1 MKLIVFGDDMN
12 KSGDGKK
19 VNIRLDNALFNV
31 IKYNKGESVFS
42 DVTGNQIFGCEWKD
56 IKNKISIYF
65 HGGNEFKDA
74 FSSVMKYKCDN
85 ENIEKYV
92 TGLKEI
98 ALKYLINESLLSWCK
113 GQREMM
119 LVLHAVMQRYKLMY
133 PTPTVSS
140 FCFSTDIFDCE
151 KGCVDKTAFLLAL
164 DEMSFYIDRECIQS
178 EIMEAKRS
186 WELIQDM
193 AENPLPFPEKSYA
206 AKYKDDYFWAIKYI
220 DKVYG
225 EDIVLHID
233 KINNACISDQLRV
246 YHKYDIYFSTRKMN
260 ESELK
265 LFVMRMKKTRSQN
278 KYRESVKD
286 KKVLNTYISSGAK
299 ARLTA
304 MAKYHGMNI
313 NEELEQLINHA
324 YTKYR

>member
-1 MKLIVFGDDMN
+1 MK
-12 KSGDGKK
+12 
-19 VNIRLDNALFNV
+19 
-31 IKYNKGESVFS
+31 
-42 DVTGNQIFGCEWKD
+42 C
-56 IKNKISIYF
+56 
-65 HGGNEFKDA
+65 
-74 FSSVMKYKCDN
+74 KCDG

-92 TGLKEI
+92 TGLREI
-98 ALKYLINESLLSWCK
+98 ALKYLINENLLSWCK

-119 LVLHAVMQRYKLMY
+119 LVLHTVMQRYKLMY
-133 PTPTVSS
+133 STPTISS
-140 FCFSTDIFDCE
+140 FCFSTDVFDCE

-164 DEMSFYIDRECIQS
+164 DEMSFYIDRECVQS

-186 WELIQDM
+186 WEVIQDM
-193 AENPLPFPEKSYA
+193 AENPLPFPEKTYS

-265 LFVMRMKKTRSQN
+265 LFVVRMKKTRSQN

-286 KKVLNTYISSGAK
+286 KKVLNTYIRSGAK

>member
-42 DVTGNQIFGCEWKD
+42 DVTGNQIFGYEWKD

-119 LVLHAVMQRYKLMY
+119 LVLHAVIRRYKTISSA
-133 PTPTVSS
+133 PTISS
-140 FCFSTDIFDCE
+140 FCFSMDVFDCE

-164 DEMSFYIDRECIQS
+164 DEMSFYIGRECVQS
-178 EIMEAKRS
+178 EIMEAERS
-186 WELIQDM
+186 WTLIQGM
-193 AENPLPFPEKSYA
+193 TENPLPFPEKSYA
-206 AKYKDDYFWAIKYI
+206 AKYKDDYLWASKYI

-225 EDIVLHID
+225 GNNSLHID
-233 KINNACISDQLRV
+233 KINNACISDQLRI

-260 ESELK
+260 EPELK
-265 LFVMRMKKTRSQN
+265 LFIIKMKKARSQN
-278 KYRESVKD
+278 KYRNSVKG
-286 KKVLNTYISSGAK
+286 KKVLNTYISPGAK
-299 ARLTA
+299 TRLTV

>member
-1 MKLIVFGDDMN
+1 MN

-74 FSSVMKYKCDN
+74 FSSAMKYKCDN

-140 FCFSTDIFDCE
+140 FCFSTDVFDCE

-164 DEMSFYIDRECIQS
+164 DEMSFYIDRECVQS

-193 AENPLPFPEKSYA
+193 AENPLSFPEKTYS

>member
-1 MKLIVFGDDMN
+1 MN

-140 FCFSTDIFDCE
+140 FCFSTDVFDCE

-164 DEMSFYIDRECIQS
+164 DEMSFYIDRECVQS

-193 AENPLPFPEKSYA
+193 AENPLSFPEKTYS

>member
-1 MKLIVFGDDMN
+1 
-12 KSGDGKK
+12 
-19 VNIRLDNALFNV
+19 
-31 IKYNKGESVFS
+31 
-42 DVTGNQIFGCEWKD
+42 
-56 IKNKISIYF
+56 
-65 HGGNEFKDA
+65 
-74 FSSVMKYKCDN
+74 
-85 ENIEKYV
+85 
-92 TGLKEI
+92 
-98 ALKYLINESLLSWCK
+98 
-113 GQREMM
+113 MM
-119 LVLHAVMQRYKLMY
+119 LVLHTVMQRYKLMY
-133 PTPTVSS
+133 STPTISS
-140 FCFSTDIFDCE
+140 FCFSTDVFDSE

-164 DEMSFYIDRECIQS
+164 DEMSFYIDRECVQS

-193 AENPLPFPEKSYA
+193 AENPLPFPEKTYSE
-206 AKYKDDYFWAIKYI
+206 KYKDDYFWAIKYI

-225 EDIVLHID
+225 EDTVLHID

-246 YHKYDIYFSTRKMN
+246 YHKYDICFSTRKMN

-265 LFVMRMKKTRSQN
+265 LFVVRMKKTRSQN

>member
-1 MKLIVFGDDMN
+1 MN

-19 VNIRLDNALFNV
+19 PNIRVDNALFNV

-42 DVTGNQIFGCEWKD
+42 DATGNQIFGCEWEN

-65 HGGNEFKDA
+65 HEGNEFKDA
-74 FSSVMKYKCDN
+74 FSSVMKCKCDG
-85 ENIEKYV
+85 ENIEKYL
-92 TGLKEI
+92 TELREI
-98 ALKYLINESLLSWCK
+98 ALKYLINENLLSWCK

-119 LVLHAVMQRYKLMY
+119 LVLHTVMRRYKLMY
-133 PTPTVSS
+133 STPTISS
-140 FCFSTDIFDCE
+140 FCFSTDVFDCE

-164 DEMSFYIDRECIQS
+164 DEMSFYIDRECVQS

-186 WELIQDM
+186 WEVIQDM
-193 AENPLPFPEKSYA
+193 AENPLPFPEKTYS

-225 EDIVLHID
+225 KDIILHID

>member
-1 MKLIVFGDDMN
+1 MN
-12 KSGDGKK
+12 KSGDGRKP
-19 VNIRLDNALFNV
+19 NIRVDNALFNV

-42 DVTGNQIFGCEWKD
+42 DATGNQIFGCEWEN

-65 HGGNEFKDA
+65 HEGNEFKDA
-74 FSSVMKYKCDN
+74 FSSVMKCKCDG

-92 TGLKEI
+92 TGLREI
-98 ALKYLINESLLSWCK
+98 ALKYLINENLLSWCK

-119 LVLHAVMQRYKLMY
+119 LVLHTVMRRYKLMY
-133 PTPTVSS
+133 STPTISS
-140 FCFSTDIFDCE
+140 FCFSTDVFDCE

-164 DEMSFYIDRECIQS
+164 DEMSFYIDRECVQS

-186 WELIQDM
+186 WEVIQDM
-193 AENPLPFPEKSYA
+193 AENPLPFPEKTYS

-225 EDIVLHID
+225 KDIILHID

>member
-1 MKLIVFGDDMN
+1 M
-12 KSGDGKK
+12 
-19 VNIRLDNALFNV
+19 
-31 IKYNKGESVFS
+31 FS
-42 DVTGNQIFGCEWKD
+42 DATGNQIFGCEWEN

-65 HGGNEFKDA
+65 HEGNEFKDA
-74 FSSVMKYKCDN
+74 FSSVMKCKCDG

-92 TGLKEI
+92 TGLREI
-98 ALKYLINESLLSWCK
+98 ALKYLINENLLSWCK

-119 LVLHAVMQRYKLMY
+119 LVLHTVMRRYKLMY
-133 PTPTVSS
+133 STPTISS
-140 FCFSTDIFDCE
+140 FCFSTDVFDCE

-164 DEMSFYIDRECIQS
+164 DEMSFYIDRECVQS

-186 WELIQDM
+186 WEVIQDM
-193 AENPLPFPEKSYA
+193 AENPLPFPEKTYS

-225 EDIVLHID
+225 KDIILHID

>member
-1 MKLIVFGDDMN
+1 MN

-65 HGGNEFKDA
+65 HGGNEFNDA
-74 FSSVMKYKCDN
+74 FSSVIKYKCDN

-133 PTPTVSS
+133 STPTISS
-140 FCFSTDIFDCE
+140 FCFSTDVFDCE

-164 DEMSFYIDRECIQS
+164 DEMSFYIDRECVQS
-178 EIMEAKRS
+178 EIMDAKRS

-193 AENPLPFPEKSYA
+193 AENPLPFPEKTYS

>member
-1 MKLIVFGDDMN
+1 MN

-140 FCFSTDIFDCE
+140 FCFSTDVFDSE
-151 KGCVDKTAFLLAL
+151 KGCVDKKAFLLAL
-164 DEMSFYIDRECIQS
+164 DEMSFYIERECIQS

-206 AKYKDDYFWAIKYI
+206 AKYKDDYLWAIKYI

-260 ESELK
+260 ESEQK

>member
-1 MKLIVFGDDMN
+1 MN

-19 VNIRLDNALFNV
+19 PNIRVDNALFNV

-42 DVTGNQIFGCEWKD
+42 DATGNQIFGCEWEN

-65 HGGNEFKDA
+65 HEGNEFKDA
-74 FSSVMKYKCDN
+74 FSSVMKCKCDG

-92 TGLKEI
+92 TGLREI
-98 ALKYLINESLLSWCK
+98 ALKYLINENLLSWCK

-119 LVLHAVMQRYKLMY
+119 LVLHTVMRRYKLMY
-133 PTPTVSS
+133 STPTISS
-140 FCFSTDIFDCE
+140 FCFSTDVFDCE

-164 DEMSFYIDRECIQS
+164 DEMSFYIDRECVQS

-186 WELIQDM
+186 WEVIQDM
-193 AENPLPFPEKSYA
+193 AENPLPFPEKTYS

-225 EDIVLHID
+225 KDIILHID

-265 LFVMRMKKTRSQN
+265 LFVMRMKKTRRQN

>member
-1 MKLIVFGDDMN
+1 MN
-12 KSGDGKK
+12 KLEENEKLNK
-19 VNIRLDNALFNV
+19 RLNNAQFNV

-42 DVTGNQIFGCEWKD
+42 DVTGNQIFGDEWKD

-74 FSSVMKYKCDN
+74 FSSIMKYKCDD

-98 ALKYLINESLLSWCK
+98 ALKYLINKSLLSWCK

-164 DEMSFYIDRECIQS
+164 DEMSFYIGRECVQS
-178 EIMEAKRS
+178 EIMDAKRS
-186 WELIQDM
+186 WELIQNM
-193 AENPLPFPEKSYA
+193 AENPLPFPEGNYL
-206 AKYKDDYFWAIKYI
+206 AKYKGDYFWAIKYI

-225 EDIVLHID
+225 TNIILHID
-233 KINNACISDQLRV
+233 KINNACVSDQLRA
-246 YHKYDIYFSTRKMN
+246 YHKYDIYFSSQKMN

-265 LFVMRMKKTRSQN
+265 LFIIKLKKARSQN
-278 KYRESVKD
+278 KYRESVKN
-286 KKVLNTYISSGAK
+286 KKVLNTYISPGAK

-313 NEELEQLINHA
+313 NEELEQLINNA

>member
-1 MKLIVFGDDMN
+1 MN

-19 VNIRLDNALFNV
+19 PNIRVDNALFNV

-42 DVTGNQIFGCEWKD
+42 DATGNQIFGCEWED

-65 HGGNEFKDA
+65 HEGNGFKDA
-74 FSSVMKYKCDN
+74 FSSVMKCKCDG

-92 TGLKEI
+92 TGLREI
-98 ALKYLINESLLSWCK
+98 ALKYLINENLLSWCK

-119 LVLHAVMQRYKLMY
+119 LVLHTVMRRYKLMHS
-133 PTPTVSS
+133 TPTISS
-140 FCFSTDIFDCE
+140 FCFSTDVFDCE

-164 DEMSFYIDRECIQS
+164 DEMSFYIDRECVQS

-186 WELIQDM
+186 WEVIQDM
-193 AENPLPFPEKSYA
+193 AENPLPFPEKTYS

-265 LFVMRMKKTRSQN
+265 LFVVRMKKTRSQN

>member
-1 MKLIVFGDDMN
+1 MN

-19 VNIRLDNALFNV
+19 PNIRVDNALFNV

-42 DVTGNQIFGCEWKD
+42 DATGNQIFGCEWEN

-65 HGGNEFKDA
+65 HEGNEFKDA
-74 FSSVMKYKCDN
+74 FSSVMKCKCDG

-92 TGLKEI
+92 TGLREI
-98 ALKYLINESLLSWCK
+98 ALKYLINENLLSWCK

-119 LVLHAVMQRYKLMY
+119 LVLHTVMRRYKLMY
-133 PTPTVSS
+133 STPTISS
-140 FCFSTDIFDCE
+140 FCFSTDVFDCE

-164 DEMSFYIDRECIQS
+164 DEMSFYIDRECVQS

-186 WELIQDM
+186 WEVIQDM
-193 AENPLPFPEKSYA
+193 AENPLPFPEKTYS

-225 EDIVLHID
+225 KDIILHID

>member
-1 MKLIVFGDDMN
+1 MN

-19 VNIRLDNALFNV
+19 PNIRVDNALFNV

-42 DVTGNQIFGCEWKD
+42 DATGNQIFGCEWEN

-65 HGGNEFKDA
+65 HEGNEFKDA
-74 FSSVMKYKCDN
+74 FSSVMKCKCDG

-92 TGLKEI
+92 TGLREI
-98 ALKYLINESLLSWCK
+98 ALKYLINENLLSWCK

-119 LVLHAVMQRYKLMY
+119 LVLHTVMRRYKLMY
-133 PTPTVSS
+133 STPTISS
-140 FCFSTDIFDCE
+140 FCFSTDVFDCE

-164 DEMSFYIDRECIQS
+164 DEMSFYIDRECVQS
-178 EIMEAKRS
+178 EIMDAKRS
-186 WELIQDM
+186 WEVIQDM
-193 AENPLPFPEKSYA
+193 AENPLPFPEKTYS

-225 EDIVLHID
+225 KDIILHID

>member
-1 MKLIVFGDDMN
+1 MN

-19 VNIRLDNALFNV
+19 PNIRVDNALFNV

-42 DVTGNQIFGCEWKD
+42 DATGNQIFGCEWEN

-65 HGGNEFKDA
+65 HEGNEFKDA
-74 FSSVMKYKCDN
+74 FSSVMKCKCDG

-92 TGLKEI
+92 TGLREI
-98 ALKYLINESLLSWCK
+98 ALKYLINENLLSWCK

-119 LVLHAVMQRYKLMY
+119 LVLHTVMRRYKLMY
-133 PTPTVSS
+133 STPTISS
-140 FCFSTDIFDCE
+140 FCFSTDVFDCE

-164 DEMSFYIDRECIQS
+164 DEMSFYIDRECVQS
-178 EIMEAKRS
+178 EIMEAKKS
-186 WELIQDM
+186 WEVIQDM
-193 AENPLPFPEKSYA
+193 AENPLPFPEKTYS

-225 EDIVLHID
+225 KDIILHID

>member
-1 MKLIVFGDDMN
+1 MN

-19 VNIRLDNALFNV
+19 PNIRVDNALFNV

-42 DVTGNQIFGCEWKD
+42 DATGNQIFGCEWGN

-65 HGGNEFKDA
+65 HEGNEFKDA
-74 FSSVMKYKCDN
+74 FSSVMKCKCDG

-92 TGLKEI
+92 TGLREI
-98 ALKYLINESLLSWCK
+98 ALKYLINENLLSWCK

-119 LVLHAVMQRYKLMY
+119 LVLHTVMRRYKLMY
-133 PTPTVSS
+133 STPTISS
-140 FCFSTDIFDCE
+140 FCFSTDVFDCE

-164 DEMSFYIDRECIQS
+164 DEMSFYIDRECVQS

-186 WELIQDM
+186 WEVIQDM
-193 AENPLPFPEKSYA
+193 AENPLPFPEKTYS

-225 EDIVLHID
+225 KDIILHID

>member
-1 MKLIVFGDDMN
+1 
-12 KSGDGKK
+12 
-19 VNIRLDNALFNV
+19 
-31 IKYNKGESVFS
+31 
-42 DVTGNQIFGCEWKD
+42 
-56 IKNKISIYF
+56 
-65 HGGNEFKDA
+65 
-74 FSSVMKYKCDN
+74 
-85 ENIEKYV
+85 
-92 TGLKEI
+92 
-98 ALKYLINESLLSWCK
+98 
-113 GQREMM
+113 MM

-206 AKYKDDYFWAIKYI
+206 AKYKDDYLWAIKYI

-246 YHKYDIYFSTRKMN
+246 YHKYDIYFSTRKM
-260 ESELK
+260 
-265 LFVMRMKKTRSQN
+265 
-278 KYRESVKD
+278 
-286 KKVLNTYISSGAK
+286 
-299 ARLTA
+299 
-304 MAKYHGMNI
+304 
-313 NEELEQLINHA
+313 
-324 YTKYR
+324 

>member
-1 MKLIVFGDDMN
+1 MN
-12 KSGDGKK
+12 KPGDGKK
-19 VNIRLDNALFNV
+19 PNIRVDNALFNV

-42 DVTGNQIFGCEWKD
+42 DATGNQIFGCEWEN

-65 HGGNEFKDA
+65 HEGNEFKDA
-74 FSSVMKYKCDN
+74 FSSVMKCKCDG

-92 TGLKEI
+92 TGLREI
-98 ALKYLINESLLSWCK
+98 ALKYLINENLLSWCK

-119 LVLHAVMQRYKLMY
+119 LVLHTVMRRYKLMY
-133 PTPTVSS
+133 STPTISS
-140 FCFSTDIFDCE
+140 FCFSTDVFDCE

-164 DEMSFYIDRECIQS
+164 DEMSFYIDRECVQS

-186 WELIQDM
+186 WEVIQDM
-193 AENPLPFPEKSYA
+193 AENPLPFPEKTYS

-225 EDIVLHID
+225 KDIILHID

>member
-1 MKLIVFGDDMN
+1 MN

-42 DVTGNQIFGCEWKD
+42 DATGNQIFGGEWKN

-65 HGGNEFKDA
+65 HGGNGFKDA
-74 FSSVMKYKCDN
+74 FSSVMKYKYDD

-98 ALKYLINESLLSWCK
+98 ALKYLINENLLSWCK

-119 LVLHAVMQRYKLMY
+119 LVLHTVMRRYKLMY
-133 PTPTVSS
+133 STPTISS
-140 FCFSTDIFDCE
+140 FCFSTDVFDCE

-164 DEMSFYIDRECIQS
+164 DEMSFYIDRECVQS
-178 EIMEAKRS
+178 EIMDAKRS

-206 AKYKDDYFWAIKYI
+206 AKYKDDYLWAIKYI

>member
-1 MKLIVFGDDMN
+1 MN

>member
-1 MKLIVFGDDMN
+1 
-12 KSGDGKK
+12 
-19 VNIRLDNALFNV
+19 
-31 IKYNKGESVFS
+31 
-42 DVTGNQIFGCEWKD
+42 
-56 IKNKISIYF
+56 
-65 HGGNEFKDA
+65 
-74 FSSVMKYKCDN
+74 
-85 ENIEKYV
+85 KYV

-206 AKYKDDYFWAIKYI
+206 AKYKDDYLWAIKYI

>member
-1 MKLIVFGDDMN
+1 MN
-12 KSGDGKK
+12 KSVDGKK
-19 VNIRLDNALFNV
+19 PNIRVDNALFNV

-42 DVTGNQIFGCEWKD
+42 DATGNQIFGCEWEN

-65 HGGNEFKDA
+65 HEGNEFKDA
-74 FSSVMKYKCDN
+74 FSSVMKCKCDG

-92 TGLKEI
+92 TELREI
-98 ALKYLINESLLSWCK
+98 ALKYLINENLLSWCK

-119 LVLHAVMQRYKLMY
+119 LVLHTVMRRYKLMY
-133 PTPTVSS
+133 STPTISS
-140 FCFSTDIFDCE
+140 FCFSTDVFDCE

-164 DEMSFYIDRECIQS
+164 DEMSFYIDRECVQS

-186 WELIQDM
+186 WEVIQDM
-193 AENPLPFPEKSYA
+193 AENPLPFPEKTYS

-225 EDIVLHID
+225 KDIILHID

>member
-1 MKLIVFGDDMN
+1 MN

-19 VNIRLDNALFNV
+19 PNIRVDNALFNV

-42 DVTGNQIFGCEWKD
+42 DVTGNQIFGCEWEN

-65 HGGNEFKDA
+65 HEGNEFKDA
-74 FSSVMKYKCDN
+74 FSSVMKCKYDG
-85 ENIEKYV
+85 ENIEKYIY
-92 TGLKEI
+92 GLREI
-98 ALKYLINESLLSWCK
+98 ALKYLINENLLSWCK

-119 LVLHAVMQRYKLMY
+119 LVLHTVMRRYKLMY
-133 PTPTVSS
+133 STPTISS
-140 FCFSTDIFDCE
+140 FCFSTDVFDCE

-164 DEMSFYIDRECIQS
+164 DEMSFYIDRECVQS

-186 WELIQDM
+186 WEVIQDM
-193 AENPLPFPEKSYA
+193 AENPLPFPEKTYS

-225 EDIVLHID
+225 KDIILHID

>member
-1 MKLIVFGDDMN
+1 MN

-19 VNIRLDNALFNV
+19 PNIRVDNALFNV

-74 FSSVMKYKCDN
+74 FSSVMKCKCDG

-92 TGLKEI
+92 TGLRGI
-98 ALKYLINESLLSWCK
+98 VLKYLINENLLSWCK

-119 LVLHAVMQRYKLMY
+119 LVLHTVIRRYKLMY
-133 PTPTVSS
+133 STPTISS
-140 FCFSTDIFDCE
+140 FCFSTDVFDCE

-164 DEMSFYIDRECIQS
+164 DEMSFYIDRECVQS
-178 EIMEAKRS
+178 EIMDAKRS

-193 AENPLPFPEKSYA
+193 AENPLPFPEKTYS

>member
-1 MKLIVFGDDMN
+1 MN

-65 HGGNEFKDA
+65 HGGNEFNDA

-140 FCFSTDIFDCE
+140 LCFSTDIFDCE

-164 DEMSFYIDRECIQS
+164 DEMSFYIGRECVQS
-178 EIMEAKRS
+178 EIMDAKRS
-186 WELIQDM
+186 WEVIQNM
-193 AENPLPFPEKSYA
+193 AENPLPFPEKTYS

-220 DKVYG
+220 DKVHG
-225 EDIVLHID
+225 ENTVLHID

>member
-1 MKLIVFGDDMN
+1 
-12 KSGDGKK
+12 
-19 VNIRLDNALFNV
+19 
-31 IKYNKGESVFS
+31 
-42 DVTGNQIFGCEWKD
+42 C
-56 IKNKISIYF
+56 
-65 HGGNEFKDA
+65 
-74 FSSVMKYKCDN
+74 KCDG

-92 TGLKEI
+92 TGLREI
-98 ALKYLINESLLSWCK
+98 ALKYLINENLLSWCK

-119 LVLHAVMQRYKLMY
+119 LVLHTVMRRYKLMY
-133 PTPTVSS
+133 STPTISS
-140 FCFSTDIFDCE
+140 FCFSTDVFDCE

-164 DEMSFYIDRECIQS
+164 DEMSFYIDRECVQS

-186 WELIQDM
+186 WEVIQDM
-193 AENPLPFPEKSYA
+193 AENPLPFPEKTYS

-225 EDIVLHID
+225 KDIILHID

>member
-1 MKLIVFGDDMN
+1 MN

-164 DEMSFYIDRECIQS
+164 DEMSFYIDRECVQS

-193 AENPLPFPEKSYA
+193 AENPLPFPEKTYS

-220 DKVYG
+220 DKVHG
-225 EDIVLHID
+225 EDTVLHID

-265 LFVMRMKKTRSQN
+265 LFIIKMKKARSQN
-278 KYRESVKD
+278 KYRNSVKG

>member
-1 MKLIVFGDDMN
+1 MN

-19 VNIRLDNALFNV
+19 PNIRVDNALFNV

-42 DVTGNQIFGCEWKD
+42 DATGNQIFGCEWEN
-56 IKNKISIYF
+56 IKNKIRIYF
-65 HGGNEFKDA
+65 HEGNEFKDA
-74 FSSVMKYKCDN
+74 FSSVMKCKCDG

-92 TGLKEI
+92 TGLREI
-98 ALKYLINESLLSWCK
+98 ALKYLINENLLSWCK

-119 LVLHAVMQRYKLMY
+119 LVLHTVMRRYKLMY
-133 PTPTVSS
+133 STPTISS
-140 FCFSTDIFDCE
+140 FCFSTDVFDCE

-164 DEMSFYIDRECIQS
+164 DEMSFYIDRECVQS

-193 AENPLPFPEKSYA
+193 AENPLPFPEKTYS

-225 EDIVLHID
+225 KDIILHID

>member
-1 MKLIVFGDDMN
+1 MN

-19 VNIRLDNALFNV
+19 PNIRLDNALFNV

-42 DVTGNQIFGCEWKD
+42 DVTGNQIFGCEWED
-56 IKNKISIYF
+56 IKNKISVYF

-74 FSSVMKYKCDN
+74 FSSVMKCKCDG

-98 ALKYLINESLLSWCK
+98 ALKYLINENLLSWCK

-119 LVLHAVMQRYKLMY
+119 LVLHTVMRRYKLMY
-133 PTPTVSS
+133 STPTISS
-140 FCFSTDIFDCE
+140 FCFSTDVFDCE

-164 DEMSFYIDRECIQS
+164 DEMSFYIDRECVQS
-178 EIMEAKRS
+178 EIMDAKRS

-193 AENPLPFPEKSYA
+193 AENPLPFPEKTYS

>member
-1 MKLIVFGDDMN
+1 MN

-19 VNIRLDNALFNV
+19 PNIRLDNALFNV

-42 DVTGNQIFGCEWKD
+42 DVTGNQIFGCEWED
-56 IKNKISIYF
+56 IKNKISVYF

-74 FSSVMKYKCDN
+74 FFSVMKCKCDG

-92 TGLKEI
+92 TGLREI
-98 ALKYLINESLLSWCK
+98 ALKYLINENLLSWCK

-119 LVLHAVMQRYKLMY
+119 LVLHTVMRRYKLMY
-133 PTPTVSS
+133 STPTISS
-140 FCFSTDIFDCE
+140 FCFSTDVFDCE

-164 DEMSFYIDRECIQS
+164 DEMSFYIDRECVQS
-178 EIMEAKRS
+178 EIMDAKRS
-186 WELIQDM
+186 WELIQGM
-193 AENPLPFPEKSYA
+193 AENPLPFPEKTYS

-225 EDIVLHID
+225 EDIVLNID

>member
-1 MKLIVFGDDMN
+1 MN
-12 KSGDGKK
+12 KSGDGEK

-164 DEMSFYIDRECIQS
+164 DEMSFYIDRECVQS
-178 EIMEAKRS
+178 EIMDAKRS

-193 AENPLPFPEKSYA
+193 AENPLSFPEKTYS

-265 LFVMRMKKTRSQN
+265 LFIIKMKKARSQN
-278 KYRESVKD
+278 KYRNSVKG
-286 KKVLNTYISSGAK
+286 KKVLNTYISASAKRQLDILSGRHNK
-299 ARLTA
+299 
-304 MAKYHGMNI
+304 KI
-313 NEELEQLINHA
+313 NEELEYIINDA
-324 YTKYR
+324 YMKYKGII